1 MKATAIYQ
9 QQAEAVRLNCTEQ
22 VNDSSLFTLHSS
34 LPSLSL
40 KRIYRAELRA
50 YRAIARWIESHPRAV
65 NAMLTIEALAAL
77 YIVFMYA

>member
-9 QQAEAVRLNCTEQ
+9 QPEAVRLNCTEQ

-34 LPSLSL
+34 LSSLSA

-50 YRAIARWIESHPRAV
+50 YRAIARWIDRHPRTV
-65 NAMLTIEALAAL
+65 NTLLTIEALTAL

>member
-9 QQAEAVRLNCTEQ
+9 QPEAVRLNCTEQ
-22 VNDSSLFTLHSS
+22 VNDSSLLTLNS
-34 LPSLSL
+34 SLSL

-50 YRAIARWIESHPRAV
+50 YRAIARWINSHPRTV
-65 NAMLTIEALAAL
+65 NTVITIEALTAI

>member
-9 QQAEAVRLNCTEQ
+9 QPEAVRLNCTEL
-22 VNDSSLFTLHSS
+22 NSSLS
-34 LPSLSL
+34 SLSL

-50 YRAIARWIESHPRAV
+50 YRAIARWIDSHPRTV
-65 NAMLTIEALAAL
+65 NTLLTIEALAAL

>member
-9 QQAEAVRLNCTEQ
+9 QPEAVRLNCTEQ
-22 VNDSSLFTLHSS
+22 VNDSSLLTLHSS
-34 LPSLSL
+34 LSSLSL

-50 YRAIARWIESHPRAV
+50 YRAIARWIDRHPRTV
-65 NAMLTIEALAAL
+65 NTLLTIEAMAAL